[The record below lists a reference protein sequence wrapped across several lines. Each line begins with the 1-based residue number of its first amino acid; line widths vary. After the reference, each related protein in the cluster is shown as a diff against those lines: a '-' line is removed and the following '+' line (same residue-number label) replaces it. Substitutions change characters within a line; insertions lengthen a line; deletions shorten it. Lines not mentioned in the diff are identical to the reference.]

1 MNYSTNKFKLLIFA
15 FLFIITACGKD
26 DNPDNPDNPVWE
38 DKTITEGPDEAITE
52 SIIRV
57 NNLLFRIEEDQSCTL
72 IDSYDEYTENGNHRY
87 RSTLPYPILD
97 IPSEVSL
104 NGKTY
109 NVEQIN
115 LNGGV
120 NSDKITFLTIPSSVL
135 KIGGLGITPETIIVG
150 ANVRSTVGLNA
161 TKIFWLPNTP
171 PIGYR
176 NATSKIAYASTSAY
190 LKGGYLTEPERI
202 LIYSHLSSMFEVNGL
217 LYIMS
222 SPADRTCDL
231 VGAKEVPKS
240 LDITDVTK
248 DGINFKVININPY
261 AFYRAEDLTNLSFGE
276 ISAIDELA
284 FYGCGITSVEIP
296 GSVTSIGAGA
306 FSDCKNLQSLSFLD
320 GEKELNI
327 GIDSYYEFVGTY
339 DNKQYK
345 FPSSLRTIYIGRNLK
360 YDTSYTNAPSP
371 FYRLDNLEEVEIQ
384 NGETEISD
392 NMFYGCIALRSVII
406 GNDITTIGKKAFS
419 GCSAMESF
427 KFGSAL
433 REIGADAFSDCTAL
447 TSFTSGAITPP
458 TCGSQALDDIIKWN
472 CVLHVPSES
481 IELYREANQWKDF
494 LKIE

>member
-1 MNYSTNKFKLLIFA
+1 MINYSANKFKLLIFA

-26 DNPDNPDNPVWE
+26 DNTDNPIDSNPIWE
-38 DKTITEGPDEAITE
+38 DKTITEGPDEAINE

-57 NNLLFRIEEDQSCTL
+57 NNLLFSIEEDQSCTL

-120 NSDKITFLTIPSSVL
+120 NSDKITFITIPSSVL

-276 ISAIDELA
+276 ISAIRDLA
-284 FYGCGITSVEIP
+284 FYGCGITSIKIP
-296 GSVTSIGAGA
+296 SSVTSIGAGA
-306 FSDCKNLQSLSFLD
+306 FSGCKNLQSLSFLD
-320 GEKELNI
+320 GEKDLYI
-327 GIDSYYEFVGTY
+327 GIYSYWW
-339 DNKQYK
+339 DNNKYTL
-345 FPSSLRTIYIGRNLK
+345 SHSLRKIYIGRDLN
-360 YDTSYTNAPSP
+360 YDTYYSEAPSP

-458 TCGSQALDDIIKWN
+458 ACGSQALDDIDKFK

-481 IELYREANQWKDF
+481 IELYKEANQWKHF